1 MTALTIALLASLGAA
16 FEKVQQVITAAAAAT
31 DETDTIGQCPDCGA
45 EIQRQDSTLVKS
57 KVQIFKGPN
66 YTTAYRC
73 PNAPLGRDRSLYGER
88 CTAGTVYDKTGVLA
102 ETEVEE
108 V

>member
-1 MTALTIALLASLGAA
+1 MTALTIALLASLTGAV
-16 FEKVQQVITAAAAAT
+16 ERLRQVITVPT
-31 DETDTIGQCPDCGA
+31 PDETDTIGQCPDCGT

-102 ETEVEE
+102 ETEVDEA
-108 V
+108 